1 MYELIYDHM
10 NHRRIKKVYAES
22 EAEAI
27 ELFEIWADGLDEFV
41 DLVEVREAK

>member
-1 MYELIYDHM
+1 MYELIYDYM

-27 ELFEIWADGLDEFV
+27 ERFENWADGLDEFV

>member
-1 MYELIYDHM
+1 MYELIYDYM
-10 NHRRIKKVYAES
+10 NHRRIKKIYAES
-22 EAEAI
+22 KAKAI